1 MSVVVSEQRAK
12 AHRLLGGHAETSFER
27 GVDELEPTVD
37 DREPFL
43 ELGLRLA
50 AEFERAAVRT
60 LTCRAPF
67 MDTPLA

>member
-43 ELGLRLA
+43 ELRLRLA
-50 AEFERAAVRT
+50 
-60 LTCRAPF
+60 
-67 MDTPLA
+67 